1 MKNNIVDRIGSQ
13 VTVWTADGN
22 PMMNRKLLTLDTFGI
37 VVSGWEPNS
46 TLAVFVPWCQVKYVD
61 YPAGE

>member
-22 PMMNRKLLTLDTFGI
+22 PMENRVLLTLDTFGI
-37 VVSGWEPNS
+37 VVSSYKPES
-46 TLAVFVPWCQVKYVD
+46 LLAVFVPWNQVKYVD